1 MIVVCLKLFVM
12 GELIGI
18 GWLVVIMYGVELML
32 FFVIGFMV
40 GVLGVML
47 FVVY

>member
-1 MIVVCLKLFVM
+1 M